1 MLGWGRRDLT
11 AWIVERGEAAPVA
24 QVPVVTGLRAIWDCL
39 LFFKNPIRVV
49 ERQYRRNGPVVAFK
63 LIGKKIGGLL
73 VVGARYNREVLNRTD
88 VARPTSLWQVTGAS
102 GSAQAEFRRGYL
114 GTQGKEHETL
124 HSAVASQLTK
134 PRVEQHFAA
143 LRDLAIASVDRW
155 PTDQTV
161 DLYALNRQIGSEAA
175 FKLLFGEPDEE
186 QIQRFVTMLEKHHL
200 INWQARAYVSQINV
214 RGCPYHAVQRNAERL
229 AEFISQWIA
238 EQRHA
243 DRRSNLRAALAA
255 IDTTD
260 SALST
265 PKRMAGHFSFL
276 GFAAYETMSSV
287 LTWILFLLALH
298 PNVLADLVDEI
309 EAGTPLESVDSEELK
324 NRPLLNGVIQ
334 ESMRLVPPVPVIP
347 WRAFDACEVAGL
359 HLQAGTKIMISP
371 HLTHRLPELFADP
384 LRFLPERWFSIKPS
398 PYEYLPFS
406 GGPRRCPG
414 AQFGTE
420 FLRVALTAIT
430 RRYRVELGSGARI
443 DYVYR
448 GITMPKPGIP
458 VTLAKQDRRFRAP
471 DVSGSLLELVNV
483 DRPN

>member
-1 MLGWGRRDLT
+1 M
-11 AWIVERGEAAPVA
+11 
-24 QVPVVTGLRAIWDCL
+24 
-39 LFFKNPIRVV
+39 
-49 ERQYRRNGPVVAFK
+49 
-63 LIGKKIGGLL
+63 
-73 VVGARYNREVLNRTD
+73 
-88 VARPTSLWQVTGAS
+88 
-102 GSAQAEFRRGYL
+102 
-114 GTQGKEHETL
+114 
-124 HSAVASQLTK
+124 
-134 PRVEQHFAA
+134 
-143 LRDLAIASVDRW
+143 
-155 PTDQTV
+155 
-161 DLYALNRQIGSEAA
+161 
-175 FKLLFGEPDEE
+175 
-186 QIQRFVTMLEKHHL
+186 
-200 INWQARAYVSQINV
+200 
-214 RGCPYHAVQRNAERL
+214 
-229 AEFISQWIA
+229 
-238 EQRHA
+238 
-243 DRRSNLRAALAA
+243 
-255 IDTTD
+255 
-260 SALST
+260 
-265 PKRMAGHFSFL
+265 
-276 GFAAYETMSSV
+276 
-287 LTWILFLLALH
+287 ALH

-430 RRYRVELGSGARI
+430 RRYRIELGSGARI

-448 GITMPKPGIP
+448 GITIPKPGIP
-458 VTLAKQDRRFRAP
+458 VMLAKQDRRFRAP
-471 DVSGSLLELVNV
+471 EMSGSLLELVKV